1 MQIRN
6 SRVVF
11 HRECHIS
18 ATNAKLI
25 KINKRIFVWIQSKIR
40 NFFLIIL
47 GIKYHEDE
55 IISWF

>member
-25 KINKRIFVWIQSKIR
+25 KIKEYLYEFKVKFEI
-40 NFFLIIL
+40 FFLIIL